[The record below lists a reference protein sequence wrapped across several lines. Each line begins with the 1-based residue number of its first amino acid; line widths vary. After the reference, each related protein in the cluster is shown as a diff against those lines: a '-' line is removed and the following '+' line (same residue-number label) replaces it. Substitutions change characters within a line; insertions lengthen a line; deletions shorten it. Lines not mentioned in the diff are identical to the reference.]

1 MGAKI
6 YELLSQRDDLEFLII
21 DPDKRRDV
29 EERKKFL
36 NAADLVLLC
45 LPEDTAR
52 ETIPLVENPST
63 RILDTFARHVLPH
76 LLVALP

>member
-45 LPEDTAR
+45 LPEDTA
-52 ETIPLVENPST
+52 EPQHPDSG
-63 RILDTFARHVLPH
+63 HLPRPPH
-76 LLVALP
+76 RAGLGVRLR

>member
-36 NAADLVLLC
+36 NAADLV
-45 LPEDTAR
+45 PE
-52 ETIPLVENPST
+52 
-63 RILDTFARHVLPH
+63 LDA
-76 LLVALP
+76 AG